1 MLPEGFSVTVVEP
14 QYPVNLG
21 HVARLVKNFG
31 VRKLYL
37 VRPNVDMSVATVY
50 SAHAADVLEK
60 AELTTL
66 EDVRRRNELLIASTA
81 IRAKRKSNL
90 ARRTVRPE
98 DIPRYVRSAKSSS
111 LVLGRDTTGLTNE
124 ELAMCDVTT
133 VLETGTRYRTLN
145 VAHALAIMLYL
156 ASRSRAMARRGS
168 SRTARQ
174 IFAENLAALASA
186 SRMPAHKVR
195 TMEEAAARMAA
206 SSGLTDVQLSFLTGV
221 LRKALVCLSEPQ
233 PPSSKT

>member
-1 MLPEGFSVTVVEP
+1 MTVVEP

-31 VRKLYL
+31 VEKLFL

-50 SAHAADVLEK
+50 SAHAADVLER

-66 EDVRRRNELLIASTA
+66 EEVRGRCELLIASTA
-81 IRAKRKSNL
+81 IRARRKSNI

-98 DIPRYVRSAKSSS
+98 DIAALVRSAKSSS
-111 LVLGRDTTGLTNE
+111 VVLGRDTTGLTKE

-133 VLETGTRYRTLN
+133 VLETGTRYRTMN

-156 ASRSRAMARRGS
+156 ASRRTAATPKGS
-168 SRTARQ
+168 SRKAREV
-174 IFAENLAALASA
+174 FAGNLAALAGA
-186 SRMPAHKVR
+186 SRTPAHRLR
-195 TMEEAAARMAA
+195 TMEQAAGRMAA
-206 SSGLTDVQLSFLTGV
+206 SSRLTDAQLSFLTGV
-221 LRKALVCLSEPQ
+221 LRRARAALEEGQ
-233 PPSSKT
+233 PAASKT